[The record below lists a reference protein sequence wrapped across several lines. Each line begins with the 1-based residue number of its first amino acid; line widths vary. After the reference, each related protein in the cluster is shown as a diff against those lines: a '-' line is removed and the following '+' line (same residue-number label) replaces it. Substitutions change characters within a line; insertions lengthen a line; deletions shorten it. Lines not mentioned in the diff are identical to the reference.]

1 MPSRTKAEL
10 NRVDKSE
17 GASGRHRWHSTPG
30 VQRGGQ
36 FDFGHHRRGGRR
48 ADRFASGWRARICPT
63 ATPVL
68 VAPGD
73 HIGVLSGPDP
83 VGEDL
88 VLPQIW
94 PMADP

>member
-1 MPSRTKAEL
+1 MSPRELAEGIVGIPL
-10 NRVDKSE
+10 REFNE
-17 GASGRHRWHSTPG
+17 AASLMI
-30 VQRGGQ
+30 
-36 FDFGHHRRGGRR
+36 GHHSRGGRR
-48 ADRFASGWRARICPT
+48 ADRFASGWRARLCPT